1 MTTCPNDYGSG
12 ILNDFGGV
20 YIGTSGVDCDSASEE
35 EVHRSCYTYVHLYN
49 NLLHDSEAFYND
61 GNFLYSDTSSCR
73 NTFENNILYGSGNS
87 ALYHH
92 CGLDNVAKNNI
103 IHRSGEKPPENI
115 WAGCGKADKNK
126 FQSYSN
132 YQNIYLLENADDLQ
146 FGRSWD
152 RFYEQAPDFH
162 HNLYWSNQEGDK
174 SHVMFPDKLNWDE
187 WVGTGNDSASL
198 WADPLFVDPSSSEY
212 VLSESSPAL
221 EIGIQQIRLDNFG
234 VQGKIRYDRR

>member
-1 MTTCPNDYGSG
+1 MPHGDQYWEDNGVTEPTRDDYVFHIEFNYINDYGNG

-20 YIGTSGVDCDSASEE
+20 YIGISGVDCDSASEE

-115 WAGCGKADKNK
+115 WAGCGKADKN
-126 FQSYSN
+126 
-132 YQNIYLLENADDLQ
+132 IYLLENADWKILGQ
-146 FGRSWD
+146 
-152 RFYEQAPDFH
+152 
-162 HNLYWSNQEGDK
+162 
-174 SHVMFPDKLNWDE
+174 
-187 WVGTGNDSASL
+187 
-198 WADPLFVDPSSSEY
+198 
-212 VLSESSPAL
+212 VL
-221 EIGIQQIRLDNFG
+221 
-234 VQGKIRYDRR
+234 